1 MCSSNAKNAKNH
13 GKWIKKILK
22 EYLTSVLQNYLP
34 AIVVCNNWLIWKKN
48 WLIYFLHHGHDCT
61 TLYYIVIFAYVARM
75 SRRDDD

>member
-34 AIVVCNNWLIWKKN
+34 AIVVYNNWLIRKK
-48 WLIYFLHHGHDCT
+48 WLTYFLHHGHGCK
-61 TLYYIVIFAYVARM
+61 TLYYTVIFAYVARM